1 MESYTIKKNRL
12 NTAKTNESKTT
23 WNTGNYK
30 FIFFLLNSF
39 FLYILKEILS
49 EIIEKSEKI

>member
-30 FIFFLLNSF
+30 FIFFSFKSF
-39 FLYILKEILS
+39 FFVYFLK
-49 EIIEKSEKI
+49 KFYRK

>member
-23 WNTGNYK
+23 WNTGNLK
-30 FIFFLLNSF
+30 FIFLISLNN
-39 FLYILKEILS
+39 FLYTS
-49 EIIEKSEKI
+49 